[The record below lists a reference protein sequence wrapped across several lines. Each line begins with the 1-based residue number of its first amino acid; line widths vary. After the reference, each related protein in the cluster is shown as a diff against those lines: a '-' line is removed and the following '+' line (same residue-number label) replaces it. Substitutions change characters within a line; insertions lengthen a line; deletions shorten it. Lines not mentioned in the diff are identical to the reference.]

1 MHSNPHSAADP
12 AAASRPAPAP
22 QRTCV
27 GCRQVTAAAEL
38 SRVVADAAGHLHF
51 DTGRRKAPGRG
62 AYVHREP
69 RCLERALAGG
79 FARSFRRKVCAA
91 TARSLVGPECK
102 PMEGRAGRPSD
113 DASGD
118 AAGNKVQDCHS

>member
-62 AYVHREP
+62 A
-69 RCLERALAGG
+69 GG

-113 DASGD
+113 NASGD